1 MINSCL
7 YHGDVRHRR
16 FQTKTHSFSYQMFFV
31 ALDLDEL
38 EKTEQVGWFKKGRF
52 APLSFRRSDYLGSQN
67 ESLKESVWNKVSE
80 LGGNNNQGRV
90 LFVGQVRCFGIYFSP
105 INLYYCYN
113 QQGEL
118 TDLLAEVSNTPWN
131 QTHYYLIKIGSEQII
146 DKTFHVSPFLD
157 LNMKYHW
164 FIKAPSKRLSLH
176 LENRGLDEEQEKIF
190 DATIAMTRKEFN
202 SKNIR
207 EQVISIPMMT
217 VKIVWGIYW
226 QALKLFIKRIPF
238 VPHPEQ

>member
-1 MINSCL
+1 M
-7 YHGDVRHRR
+7 
-16 FQTKTHSFSYQMFFV
+16 
-31 ALDLDEL
+31 
-38 EKTEQVGWFKKGRF
+38 
-52 APLSFRRSDYLGSQN
+52 
-67 ESLKESVWNKVSE
+67 
-80 LGGNNNQGRV
+80 
-90 LFVGQVRCFGIYFSP
+90 LFVGQVRCFGLYFSP
-105 INLYYCYN
+105 INFYYCYN
-113 QQGEL
+113 QQDEL

>member
-1 MINSCL
+1 
-7 YHGDVRHRR
+7 
-16 FQTKTHSFSYQMFFV
+16 
-31 ALDLDEL
+31 
-38 EKTEQVGWFKKGRF
+38 
-52 APLSFRRSDYLGSQN
+52 
-67 ESLKESVWNKVSE
+67 
-80 LGGNNNQGRV
+80 
-90 LFVGQVRCFGIYFSP
+90 
-105 INLYYCYN
+105 
-113 QQGEL
+113 
-118 TDLLAEVSNTPWN
+118 
-131 QTHYYLIKIGSEQII
+131 
-146 DKTFHVSPFLD
+146 
-157 LNMKYHW
+157 MKYHW